1 MIKESESLTEFIQ
14 KKVKSL
20 LFGSCLF
27 NVSKDFDL
35 KDWCENKMEKVFD
48 TNFRDYSSLDNWIT
62 ICLDNLILLCI
73 SKFPNTEDNPEIIGN
88 IIDDYLKSLP
98 QNTYIKE
105 FRDHLIDVMYEY
117 TV

>member
-1 MIKESESLTEFIQ
+1 M
-14 KKVKSL
+14 
-20 LFGSCLF
+20 
-27 NVSKDFDL
+27 NVSS
-35 KDWCENKMEKVFD
+35 
-48 TNFRDYSSLDNWIT
+48 NFNAANAI
-62 ICLDNLILLCI
+62 
-73 SKFPNTEDNPEIIGN
+73 FPNTEDNPEIIGN